1 MSYGGSRCLDFGWPI
16 LVVLGAKVT
25 LARLRRRFKKPL
37 VIGPTLSVILRPP
50 IDSIA
55 GLFKVA
61 GSY

>member
-1 MSYGGSRCLDFGWPI
+1 MSGLQMALFSGLMGGKVSL
-16 LVVLGAKVT
+16 AK
-25 LARLRRRFKKPL
+25 LSGQFKKPL
-37 VIGPTLSVILRPP
+37 VIGPTLSIILRPP